1 MSASSRLTARVGC
14 SGWQYAHWRGTFYNR
29 GLPTS
34 AWLEEYARRFDT
46 VEVNNTFYRLPEA
59 TVFDGWRERVA
70 PGFVFAVKM
79 SRYLTHVRR
88 LRDPDEPVRHFV
100 ERARH
105 LRGRLG
111 PVLVQ
116 LPPNMRCDVD
126 LLAGALRCLPRRM
139 RVALEVRH
147 ESWFEA
153 PVRELLGDLGVA
165 LTLTDRGGRPQEPPW
180 RTAEWTSVRFHG
192 GRGKMGNYGRASLQR
207 WAGRIADLG
216 VHEAY
221 VYFNNDEGANAPR
234 NAAVM
239 RRLLGA

>member
-1 MSASSRLTARVGC
+1 MNPSSPLVAHVGC
-14 SGWQYAHWRGTFYNR
+14 SGWQYAHWRGAFYQR
-29 GLPTS
+29 GLQTS
-34 AWLEEYARRFDT
+34 AWLQEYARRFDT
-46 VEVNNTFYRLPEA
+46 VEVNSTFYRLPEA
-59 TVFDGWRERVA
+59 TVFDDWRERVA

-105 LRGRLG
+105 LRRRLG

-116 LPPNMRCDVD
+116 LPPTMRCDVD
-126 LLAGALRCLPRRM
+126 LLAGALRRFPRGL

-147 ESWFEA
+147 ESWFEP
-153 PVRELLGDLGVA
+153 PVREVLGHLGAA
-165 LTLTDRGGRPQEPPW
+165 LTLTDRGGTPQEPPW
-180 RTAEWTSVRFHG
+180 RTAEWTFVRLHG
-192 GRGKMGNYGRASLQR
+192 GRGIMGSYGRATLQR
-207 WAGRIADLG
+207 WARRIADLG
-216 VHEAY
+216 VGEAY